1 MSGDI
6 IEQYESFMRSFS
18 DQVNGAKGKRMRL
31 RAPLNFRGVA
41 NLAQSFEATSVLEDS
56 SDKKRIEEWNP
67 LSQRPVH
74 IKKPLRLEAL
84 GRDFDRVSSVFSEFI
99 NLAHELMHVLL
110 WEPLFCGKL
119 RPSKNQFVDLS
130 LAFEGCCFWYADILL
145 TPRLRLR
152 YPDGEWIGARRSISQ
167 PNFHPYRAF
176 HAMGLKDE
184 DKIRNI
190 YIDAFCGYRTRLLN
204 SANIYT
210 LNLSQRIYSFYG
222 RSAWEVTK
230 MYDVLRDIGFFS
242 DYYERFCKIENLPSI
257 FPKAILQTSPSKDV
271 HGYCHLVFSQ
281 GLDHIHKLSPEKI
294 EGVRIRRSAQMR
306 AYYATTLLWIIKNN
320 LIQNQKGGMSGQA
333 RHKLCKHLEKYLYF
347 LEQALH
353 ALANTTPKEEIYE
366 TIRFADDFYSKNI
379 LTHFAYYKTWVN
391 QRVTISNRFSKNQ
404 SAFGSGVNVEKWKT
418 EDVDD
423 LIKWLLLNPLS
434 KLLKAPR
441 GAQKSSSILVSQ
453 AYSLVFDLSNQT
465 SDISK
470 KTSDVAKRKKIN
482 NRLKKLLSNEVIL
495 REWSVKLGDIHPGRN
510 KFREPIFIYE

>member
-74 IKKPLRLEAL
+74 VKKPPRLEAL
-84 GRDFDRVSSVFSEFI
+84 GHDFDRVSSVFSEFV
-99 NLAHELMHVLL
+99 NLAHELMHILL
-110 WEPLFCGKL
+110 WEPLFCGRL
-119 RPSKNQFVDLS
+119 RPSKNQFIDLS

-176 HAMGLKDE
+176 YAMGLKDE
-184 DKIRNI
+184 NKIRDI
-190 YIDAFCGYRTRLLN
+190 YIDAFCGYKTRLLN
-204 SANIYT
+204 STNIYA

-230 MYDVLRDIGFFS
+230 MHDVLRDIGFFNE
-242 DYYERFCKIENLPSI
+242 YYERFCKIEKLPSI
-257 FPKAILQTSPSKDV
+257 LSEPILNTSPAKDV
-271 HGYCHLVFSQ
+271 HGYCDLVFSQ
-281 GLDHIHKLSPEKI
+281 GLDHIHELSPAEIEKI
-294 EGVRIRRSAQMR
+294 RIRRSAQMR
-306 AYYATTLLWIIKNN
+306 AYYAMTFLWIIKNDF
-320 LIQNQKGGMSGQA
+320 IQNQKGKMSRQV
-333 RHKLCKHLEKYLYF
+333 RLELCNHLEKYLYF
-347 LEQALH
+347 LEQALY
-353 ALANTTPKEEIYE
+353 ALANKIPKEEIYE
-366 TIRFADDFYSKNI
+366 TIQFADDFYSKNI
-379 LTHFAYYKTWVN
+379 LTHFVCHKTWIS
-391 QRVTISNRFSKNQ
+391 QRVAISNRFSKNQ
-404 SAFGSGVNVEKWKT
+404 SSFGSGANIEKWKA
-418 EDVDD
+418 EDINDF
-423 LIKWLLLNPLS
+423 IKWLLLNPLS
-434 KLLKAPR
+434 RLLKSDNKL
-441 GAQKSSSILVSQ
+441 QKRDATLINQAHGLVYDILNQ
-453 AYSLVFDLSNQT
+453 MGELSKNP
-465 SDISK
+465 SD
-470 KTSDVAKRKKIN
+470 TLKRKKIN